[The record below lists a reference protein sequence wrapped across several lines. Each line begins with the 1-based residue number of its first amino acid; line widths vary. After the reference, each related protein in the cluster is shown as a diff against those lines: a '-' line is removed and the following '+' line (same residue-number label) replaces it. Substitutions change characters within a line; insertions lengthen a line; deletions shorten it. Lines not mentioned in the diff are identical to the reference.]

1 MHKKFPL
8 YRQVESVDCGPTCVQ
23 MVSAYHGKKHSLRHI
38 KEGCSISRLGISVA
52 DVRNSCELIGLNTIV
67 VRGGA
72 KQLSR
77 APLPAIL
84 HWRNSHF
91 VVLYDVQQN
100 KKGENIYLIAD
111 PSFGKTRC
119 TESDFETDW
128 YGDDGNGTAILT
140 EPTEEFD
147 SSSGS
152 WEKTDYT
159 VLKKML
165 VKYKTRKT
173 RLIFATALLLIS
185 AAFSWMLPIL
195 YQKVIDSGVMGQ
207 NMGIVWQ
214 LFLAQLAFFIG
225 YMLSNNL
232 SSILLMKLNFYIGVE
247 YLSELLGKIIR
258 LPIKY
263 FDTRLNTDFI
273 QRLDDQGRLQ
283 GFITYRFIELS
294 FAVVNIIVFSAL
306 LAYYNAI
313 ALWIFLGASVL
324 AFLWNLYF
332 LEERKYIDYSRF
344 GEQAKNRN
352 IVYELIYGMT
362 EIKVNNAQSTQIEVW
377 RKNQER
383 INEISLRSLILNY
396 KQVIGSSTLN
406 KIRDIVI
413 ITLCA
418 YFVIEGQMTLGI
430 LMSVSYVLGQLS
442 GPVSQMQSLVQEF
455 QDARISMDRLSEVQM
470 KEDESVGTQ
479 IMDITFNSGIKMDD
493 ISFKYE
499 GSFNPYVIKGLT
511 IDFPKGKTT
520 AIVGNSGSG
529 KTTLLKLILGFY
541 YPQKGDLMVD
551 DITLDKININ
561 SWRSKCGVVMQDGYI
576 FSGTIAENIA
586 LGYKEID
593 YERVAECAKVASIN
607 DFIEK
612 LPSRYKMMIGK
623 SGLELSNGQKQRIL
637 IARAVY
643 KNPELIIFDEA
654 TSSLDTVNERKIMD
668 NLKEFFKERT
678 VIIVAHRLST
688 VVNADKIIY
697 LEDGRIMEEGS
708 HTTLSAQK
716 GCYYNLIKNQLEL
729 TN

>member
-72 KQLSR
+72 KQLSH

-207 NMGIVWQ
+207 NMSIVWQ

-225 YMLSNNL
+225 YMLSNNM

-283 GFITYRFIELS
+283 SFITYRFIELS

-306 LAYYNAI
+306 LAYYNTI

-511 IDFPKGKTT
+511 IDFPRGKTT